1 MHNKFLFKLL
11 LFLIAISFFTNPAFA
26 VSPAAKSQ
34 DDYVYLLRQLRDI
47 QIMVSNFANEDQK
60 KKFTEVKDDFRSAS
74 IDFYAHNFVYYDKDA
89 KKHRIKYY
97 LVKSKLVVLLED
109 LAREYIKRTEN
120 ILRSTSKQTFNIL
133 VKYNKGGYAK
143 YFIQPVNPVS
153 VIKQQKIYQ
162 PDEYHLYHDKSVIEE
177 YIRRGYK
184 ALEDGKRA
192 FNDPEVAMLKTKKER
207 RNEDLNFMIGKYYDT
222 IAQCRKAKML
232 GIEIYKTIHLY
243 NLMTVRTT
251 LEKYDIPTANPEPIF
266 DVRIPED
273 FKVDANDNLQL
284 IHSHEMK
291 KLPEGYPKGPT
302 VQIEEQEAS
311 QQPVQEQTKAAEQTN
326 QPK

>member
-1 MHNKFLFKLL
+1 MLKKFNINLL
-11 LFLIAISFFTNPAFA
+11 LFLLTIACIITPAYA
-26 VSPAAKSQ
+26 VSPAVKSQ

-47 QIMVSNFANEDQK
+47 QVMVNNFANEDQK
-60 KKFTEVKDDFRSAS
+60 KKFEEVKDDFRSAS

-97 LVKSKLVVLLED
+97 LVKSKLVILLED
-109 LAREYIKRTEN
+109 LAREYIKRTGN

-133 VKYNKGGYAK
+133 VKYNKGGYSK
-143 YFIQPVNPVS
+143 YFIQPTNPVS
-153 VIKQQKIYQ
+153 VIKEQKIYQ
-162 PDEYHLYHDKSVIEE
+162 PDEYHLYRDKSIIEE

-184 ALEDGKRA
+184 ALQDGKQA
-192 FNDPEVAMLKTKKER
+192 FNDPEVAILKTKKER

-232 GIEIYKTIHLY
+232 GIEIYKIIHLY
-243 NLMTVRTT
+243 NLMAVRTT
-251 LEKYDIPTANPEPIF
+251 LEKYNIPTGNPEPIF

-273 FKVDANDNLQL
+273 FKIDANDNLQL
-284 IHSHEMK
+284 IHSHEVK
-291 KLPEGYPKGPT
+291 KLPEGFPKGPT
-302 VQIEEQEAS
+302 IQIEAEEQAA
-311 QQPVQEQTKAAEQTN
+311 QQPDQDQNKASGAN